1 VALAAEGQQLV
12 VAALATPQHR
22 EAVRQDAG
30 GYSACFLG
38 VMKLMAGQRKIAL
51 PADTSIEADV
61 NFDTL
66 AQGKPG
72 CGIAVAMRIH
82 VLSPDKA
89 RVQEVVD
96 AAHVAC
102 PCSNATRNNVDVT
115 LTVVSTLHLPPA
127 GYATRAGTPRPAGS
141 AHHDCQ
147 TTALPDASQRS

>member
-1 VALAAEGQQLV
+1 
-12 VAALATPQHR
+12 
-22 EAVRQDAG
+22 
-30 GYSACFLG
+30 
-38 VMKLMAGQRKIAL
+38 MKLMAGQRKIAL

-61 NFDTL
+61 SFDTL

-72 CGIAVAMRIH
+72 YGIAVSMRIH
-82 VLSPDKA
+82 APGLDKA

-96 AAHVAC
+96 AAHVVC

-115 LTVVSTLHLPPA
+115 LTVVSTPHRPRLPAAPR
-127 GYATRAGTPRPAGS
+127 GRVPRDPATRG